1 LTNEQNT
8 APKVSVLMTC
18 YNAAS
23 TIEESVRSV
32 IAQTFTDWELV
43 LVDNCSTDGS
53 MDIVRSIADPRVK
66 ITQLDRNHGRTPAL
80 NIGLG
85 KARGEYL
92 AILDADDISAPH
104 RFALQVE
111 CLQANSGVVAVASWY
126 QNIDSKG
133 KMVNEVVIPTTN
145 LELVRKLASN
155 CPFMNSAMMFK
166 TEPTREVG
174 GYDESFQYSQDLAL
188 WLGLASLGEFRSIP
202 EFLTSIRLSPTSLTN
217 VAHFGMART
226 HDAYVLYR
234 RAQKLDGLRPVDRLR
249 GMRTIGL
256 YGLLYSWR
264 SLREGS
270 VVRAAGLLIANFW
283 AIPLALFELLR
294 NPRGLG
300 PRKSI

>member
-1 LTNEQNT
+1 
-8 APKVSVLMTC
+8 M
-18 YNAAS
+18 
-23 TIEESVRSV
+23 
-32 IAQTFTDWELV
+32 
-43 LVDNCSTDGS
+43 
-53 MDIVRSIADPRVK
+53 
-66 ITQLDRNHGRTPAL
+66 
-80 NIGLG
+80 
-85 KARGEYL
+85 
-92 AILDADDISAPH
+92 
-104 RFALQVE
+104 
-111 CLQANSGVVAVASWY
+111 ASWY

-133 KMVNEVVIPTTN
+133 KMVNEVVIPATN
-145 LELVRKLASN
+145 MELGRKLASN

-166 TEPTREVG
+166 IEPTREVG

-270 VVRAAGLLIANFW
+270 VVRAVGLLIANFW
-283 AIPLALFELLR
+283 AIPLALFDGIWALPLSK
-294 NPRGLG
+294 LG
-300 PRKSI
+300 PRQPGVVASRSDAGGPRTCALSPLARCCGGHHYHEYHEYPHYLPYIYYLYYLHYMRVHQSASS

>member
-1 LTNEQNT
+1 
-8 APKVSVLMTC
+8 MTC

-80 NIGLG
+80 NIGLA

-111 CLQANSGVVAVASWY
+111 CLQANPRVVAVASWY
-126 QNIDSKG
+126 RNIDSEG
-133 KMVNEVVIPTTN
+133 KVINEVVIPTTN
-145 LELVRKLASN
+145 LELVRKLSFDN
-155 CPFMNSAMMFK
+155 PIVNSSAMLK
-166 TEPTREVG
+166 VSKVRELG
-174 GYDESFQYSQDLAL
+174 GYDTQFSYAQDFALLLNLATIGEIAIIPVFLSDIRRAQKSLSALPSVGLDLA
-188 WLGLASLGEFRSIP
+188 
-202 EFLTSIRLSPTSLTN
+202 
-217 VAHFGMART
+217 

-270 VVRAAGLLIANFW
+270 VVRAAGLLLANFW